1 MFVKKNKKI
10 CSERKPFWGSIRLIY
25 RDRLFDVYKEFCEEN
40 KKTAGRDTMGNQA
53 QQSQELE
60 LWEVV
65 NSSRNKSSYSRQ
77 ARAKRQKIQNRPE
90 SRVQTIDI
98 IPQRTQ
104 TINKTRTVRQSTART
119 NINRVEPARQN
130 IVQADIRRVRAASG
144 NPVRARQPQLRY
156 QEPDRIRTSAQK
168 TKKVKG
174 RARVT
179 QCLIIL
185 WITAMCAAIAFM
197 GKSYYQRMMHKTPII
212 MSNIEDKSLLEETLA
227 AKEPEKKPTIQED
240 FLTISEYN
248 RPGTKLAKVN
258 NIFVHYTANQGTS
271 AAQNRSY
278 FESLGVTHERAASA
292 HFIIGYEGEI
302 IQCIPLEEEAY
313 AVIERN
319 KDSISI
325 ECCYTAEDGSF
336 TQETYDTLVEMLAW
350 LIDKYNLKPQDILR
364 HYDCG
369 GKKCPIYY
377 VEHEDAWQKLLY
389 DVEHYVL

>member
-1 MFVKKNKKI
+1 MSAKLI
-10 CSERKPFWGSIRLIY
+10 ELGASRGSLLDFW
-25 RDRLFDVYKEFCEEN
+25 EEN
-40 KKTAGRDTMGNQA
+40 KAVGRYTMGNQVR
-53 QQSQELE
+53 QNQELE

-65 NSSRNKSSYSRQ
+65 NSSGNRNSYSRKS
-77 ARAKRQKIQNRPE
+77 RTRRQNMHSSYKVQNRGE
-90 SRVQTIDI
+90 NKAQTIDI

-104 TINKTRTVRQSTART
+104 SINRARNTRQVTVRTSINSVESAR
-119 NINRVEPARQN
+119 RN
-130 IVQADIRRVRAASG
+130 IVQSDFEQVRITRANTA
-144 NPVRARQPQLRY
+144 RARQLQYL
-156 QEPDRIRTSAQK
+156 EPDRIRATTQKTKSNVK
-168 TKKVKG
+168 TKKVRH
-174 RARVT
+174 RAALSQGFVV
-179 QCLIIL
+179 L
-185 WITAMCAAIAFM
+185 WITAMCVAIAVM
-197 GKSYYQRMMHKTPII
+197 GKTYYQSMHKTPII
-212 MSNIEDKSLLEETLA
+212 IGSTENKSLSEETLVMEE
-227 AKEPEKKPTIQED
+227 KEKKPQIQED

-278 FESLGVTHERAASA
+278 FENLGVTHERAASA

-319 KDSISI
+319 QDSISI

-336 TQETYDTLVEMLAW
+336 TQETYNSLVEMLAW
-350 LIDKYNLKPQDILR
+350 LTDKYNLKPQDILR

-377 VEHEDAWQKLLY
+377 VDHEDAWQKLLY

>member
-1 MFVKKNKKI
+1 
-10 CSERKPFWGSIRLIY
+10 
-25 RDRLFDVYKEFCEEN
+25 
-40 KKTAGRDTMGNQA
+40 MGNQA

-65 NSSRNKSSYSRQ
+65 NSSGNRNSYSRQ
-77 ARAKRQKIQNRPE
+77 ARAKRQNMQNRE
-90 SRVQTIDI
+90 QNRVQTIDI

-104 TINKTRTVRQSTART
+104 TINRTRTTRQSTART
-119 NINRVEPARQN
+119 NINRTELARQN
-130 IVQADIRRVRAASG
+130 IVHTDIARTRTANRNS
-144 NPVRARQPQLRY
+144 VRARQPQPKYR
-156 QEPDRIRTSAQK
+156 EPDRIRISAQK
-168 TKKVKG
+168 TKKAKW
-174 RARVT
+174 RTRIN
-179 QCLIIL
+179 QCLVIL

-197 GKSYYQRMMHKTPII
+197 GKTYYQSMHKTPVI
-212 MSNIEDKSLLEETLA
+212 MNHAEDKSLPEEIFVAEET
-227 AKEPEKKPTIQED
+227 KKKPTIQED

-248 RPGTKLAKVN
+248 RPGTKLEKVN

-336 TQETYDTLVEMLAW
+336 TQETYDSLVEMLAW
-350 LIDKYNLKPQDILR
+350 LIDKYNLKSQDILR

>member
-1 MFVKKNKKI
+1 
-10 CSERKPFWGSIRLIY
+10 
-25 RDRLFDVYKEFCEEN
+25 
-40 KKTAGRDTMGNQA
+40 MGNQVR
-53 QQSQELE
+53 QNQELE

-65 NSSRNKSSYSRQ
+65 NSSGNRNSYSRKS
-77 ARAKRQKIQNRPE
+77 RTRRQNMHSSYKVQNRGE
-90 SRVQTIDI
+90 NKAQTIDI

-104 TINKTRTVRQSTART
+104 SINRARNTRQVTVRTSINSVESAR
-119 NINRVEPARQN
+119 RN
-130 IVQADIRRVRAASG
+130 IVQSDFEQVRITRANTA
-144 NPVRARQPQLRY
+144 RARQLQYR
-156 QEPDRIRTSAQK
+156 EPDRIRATTQKTKSNVK
-168 TKKVKG
+168 TKKVRH
-174 RARVT
+174 RATLSQGFVV
-179 QCLIIL
+179 L
-185 WITAMCAAIAFM
+185 WITAMCVAIAVM
-197 GKSYYQRMMHKTPII
+197 GKTYYQSMHKTPII
-212 MSNIEDKSLLEETLA
+212 IGSTENKSLSEETLVMEE
-227 AKEPEKKPTIQED
+227 KEKKPQIQED

-278 FESLGVTHERAASA
+278 FENLGVTHERAASA

-319 KDSISI
+319 QDSISI

-336 TQETYDTLVEMLAW
+336 TQETYNSLVEMLAW
-350 LIDKYNLKPQDILR
+350 LTDKYNLKPQDILR

-377 VEHEDAWQKLLY
+377 VDHEDAWQKLLY

>member
-1 MFVKKNKKI
+1 
-10 CSERKPFWGSIRLIY
+10 
-25 RDRLFDVYKEFCEEN
+25 
-40 KKTAGRDTMGNQA
+40 MGNQA

-60 LWEVV
+60 LWEIV
-65 NSSRNKSSYSRQ
+65 NSSGNKSSYSRQ
-77 ARAKRQKIQNRPE
+77 ARTKRQKIQNRSE
-90 SRVQTIDI
+90 NSVQTIDI

-104 TINKTRTVRQSTART
+104 TINRTRTARQSTART
-119 NINRVEPARQN
+119 SIYRAEPARQN

-144 NPVRARQPQLRY
+144 NPVRARQPQPRY

-174 RARVT
+174 CARIT

-197 GKSYYQRMMHKTPII
+197 GKAYYQRMHKTPII
-212 MSNIEDKSLLEETLA
+212 MSNMEDKSLPEETLIA
-227 AKEPEKKPTIQED
+227 EEPEKKPIIQED

-336 TQETYDTLVEMLAW
+336 TQETYDALVEMLAW

>member
-1 MFVKKNKKI
+1 MRVGEEK
-10 CSERKPFWGSIRLIY
+10 SSLL
-25 RDRLFDVYKEFCEEN
+25 DFCEEN
-40 KKTAGRDTMGNQA
+40 KETIGRYTMGNQA

-65 NSSRNKSSYSRQ
+65 NSSGNRSSYSRQ
-77 ARAKRQKIQNRPE
+77 ARTKRQNVQNRTE
-90 SRVQTIDI
+90 NRSQTIDI

-104 TINKTRTVRQSTART
+104 TINRTRTTRQSTVRT
-119 NINRVEPARQN
+119 SINRAESARQN
-130 IVQADIRRVRAASG
+130 IVHTDIRRARTANG
-144 NPVRARQPQLRY
+144 NPVRVRQPQPQYR
-156 QEPDRIRTSAQK
+156 EPDRIRTIAQN
-168 TKKVKG
+168 TKSYSKMKKAKC
-174 RARVT
+174 RARIN
-179 QCLIIL
+179 QCLVIL

-197 GKSYYQRMMHKTPII
+197 GKTYYQSMHRTPII
-212 MSNIEDKSLLEETLA
+212 MSNMEDKSLPEEILVA
-227 AKEPEKKPTIQED
+227 EDEEKKPTIQEH

-319 KDSISI
+319 QDSISI

-336 TQETYDTLVEMLAW
+336 TQETYNSLVEMLAW
-350 LIDKYNLKPQDILR
+350 LTDKYNLKPQDILR

-377 VEHEDAWQKLLY
+377 VDHEDAWQKLLY